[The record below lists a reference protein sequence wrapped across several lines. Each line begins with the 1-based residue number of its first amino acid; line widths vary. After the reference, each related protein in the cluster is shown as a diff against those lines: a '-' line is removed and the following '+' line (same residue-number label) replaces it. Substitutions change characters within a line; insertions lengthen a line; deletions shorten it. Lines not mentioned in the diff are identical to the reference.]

1 LRPVWLL
8 RAFTLW
14 ALLLATLWVAQP
26 YLRPSLFAQT
36 EPKAIVARGEL
47 AEYERNTV
55 EVFSAH
61 GPAVALVVTQR
72 TDRDPF
78 GRGVVGT
85 GAGSGFVWDAAGHI
99 VTNNHV
105 VAGAQVIGVR
115 LDADRTIPAELVGT
129 APDYDLA
136 VLRPL
141 EPLEPVAP
149 IPVGSSHD
157 LVVGQTVY
165 AIGNP
170 FGLSRSMSVGIISA
184 LDRLL
189 PAASGREIHGVIQTD
204 AAINPGNSGG
214 PLLDTAG
221 RLIGVNTAI
230 FSETGNFAGIGFA
243 VPVDVVNE
251 IVPQLIQHGRAPRP
265 GIGIAALD
273 PAAAAG
279 VDLPA
284 GVVVAEVMPG
294 SAADR
299 AGLRGIDRGS
309 GTLGDIIT
317 HVNRERV
324 RTVGELAQA
333 LGMAGIGNAAEL
345 TVVRDGASRT
355 VTVQVVDIG

>member
-1 LRPVWLL
+1 LRTVRLLPV
-8 RAFTLW
+8 FTLW
-14 ALLLATLWVAQP
+14 ALVLATLWVTQP
-26 YLRPSLFAQT
+26 YVRAWLFAQT
-36 EPKAIVARGEL
+36 EPKAIVPRGEL
-47 AEYERNTV
+47 AEDERNAI
-55 EVFSAH
+55 EVFSAR
-61 GPAVALVVTQR
+61 GPVVALIVTQR
-72 TDRDPF
+72 IDRDPV
-78 GRGVVGT
+78 GRGIVGT

-105 VAGAQVIGVR
+105 VEGAQMIGVR
-115 LDADRTIPAELVGT
+115 LGADRTIPAELVGA

-136 VLRPL
+136 VLRPSRPF
-141 EPLEPVAP
+141 EPAAP

-157 LVVGQTVY
+157 LLVGQTVY

-170 FGLSRSMSVGIISA
+170 FGLSRSMSVGVISA

-189 PAASGREIHGVIQTD
+189 PAASGREIRGVIQTD

-243 VPVDVVNE
+243 VPVDIVNE
-251 IVPQLIQHGRAPRP
+251 IVPQLIRHGRAPRP

-273 PAAAAG
+273 QTAAAG

-284 GVVVAEVMPG
+284 GIVVADVMPG

-299 AGLRGIDRGS
+299 AGLRGIDRSSGS
-309 GTLGDIIT
+309 LGDIIT
-317 HVNRERV
+317 HVNGERV
-324 RTVGELAQA
+324 RTVAELAEA
-333 LGMAGIGNAAEL
+333 LGVVGIGNTAEL
-345 TVVRDGASRT
+345 TVIRDSTTRT
-355 VTVQVVDIG
+355 VTVRVVDIG

>member
-1 LRPVWLL
+1 LRADRLL
-8 RAFTLW
+8 RALVLW
-14 ALLLATLWVAQP
+14 ALVLATLWVAQP
-26 YLRPSLFAQT
+26 YVRAWLFAAT
-36 EPKAIVARGEL
+36 EPKAILPRGDVA
-47 AEYERNTV
+47 AYEHNAI

-61 GPAVALVVTQR
+61 GPAVALVVTRR

-78 GRGVVGT
+78 GRGIIGT

-99 VTNNHV
+99 VTNHHV
-105 VAGAQVIGVR
+105 VAGAQAIGVR
-115 LDADRTIPAELVGT
+115 LDAERTVPAQLIGT

-141 EPLEPVAP
+141 ARLAPVSP

-157 LVVGQTVY
+157 LEVGQTVY

-189 PAASGREIHGVIQTD
+189 PAASGREIRGVIQTD

-230 FSETGNFAGIGFA
+230 FSETGSFAGIGFA

-251 IVPQLIQHGRAPRP
+251 IVPQLIRDGRARRP

-279 VDLPA
+279 IDWPA
-284 GVVVAEVMPG
+284 GVVVADVMPG
-294 SAADR
+294 SAAER
-299 AGLRGIDRGS
+299 AGLRGADPGS
-309 GTLGDIIT
+309 GGLGDIIT
-317 HVNRERV
+317 HVDGERV
-324 RTVGELAQA
+324 RTVADLADALAQ
-333 LGMAGIGNAAEL
+333 AGIGNSVEL
-345 TVVRDGASRT
+345 TVMRDDATRT
-355 VTVQVVDIG
+355 VTVEVVDIG